1 MTTFSPSSYLTSQ
14 GWAGNGHGLRKGSL
28 KKPVTVAHKT
38 NLKGIGKDRDTGYA
52 WWDDVFS
59 IVASKT
65 ASSSA
70 ASSVESNNTSRN
82 NSREG
87 SVAVNDCTILWYRTG
102 LILYLCVQT
111 DLRKTSTGIFS
122 ARPPPAKS
130 HSIVD
135 TATPVNVKPSTNG
148 YFNTDIIAQ
157 AKLEAARRELYS
169 RFLRG
174 KPLTGT
180 ADTDESDASEK
191 VERCDASSSRVTIDV
206 VDESQRRRE
215 KTERRAARAE
225 KKARKEEKA
234 VRKAAKVASTQH
246 RLITGDENAS
256 QTTKEHH
263 EPDSTAD
270 SATAGDLS
278 DHHTAASPD
287 KNTRKRK
294 RNIDVVNADPPSD
307 SLSQEVPVDPS
318 HRLNTIKTDKSSSR
332 KEAKRLRKEQG
343 LG

>member
-87 SVAVNDCTILWYRTG
+87 SVA
-102 LILYLCVQT
+102 T